1 MPLLVVVAAVIAF
14 VLIVS
19 LLLLADLAERKHV
32 RQLRLGPL
40 SQPFSALSILDAF
53 DPERFMLW
61 DTQLPLLRQLSSA
74 GPKGCSLTQLL
85 GFYLQLARRYP
96 ELYEGSSFE
105 HWLGFLAASELVRLE
120 SDRGYITV
128 EGRQFVQ
135 EVLKCRVAAEG
146 PAPASSTAADTR

>member
-40 SQPFSALSILDAF
+40 SEPFSALSIVHAF
-53 DPERFMLW
+53 DPDRFMLW
-61 DTQLPLLRQLSSA
+61 DTQLPLLEQLSAA
-74 GPKGCSLTQLL
+74 GPRGSSLSQLHS
-85 GFYLQLARRYP
+85 FYLQLARSYP
-96 ELYEGSSFE
+96 ELYEGSGFE
-105 HWLGFLAASELVRLE
+105 HWLGFLAAAELLRLE
-120 SDRGYITV
+120 TDRGYITF

-135 EVLKCRVAAEG
+135 EFLKCREAASR
-146 PAPASSTAADTR
+146 APASR

>member
-1 MPLLVVVAAVIAF
+1 VPLLVVIAAVIAF

-40 SQPFSALSILDAF
+40 SQPFSALAVVHAF

-61 DTQLPLLRQLSSA
+61 DTQLPLLEQLSSA
-74 GPKGCSLTQLL
+74 GPRGSSLVQLHS
-85 GFYLQLARRYP
+85 FYLQLARRYP

-105 HWLGFLAASELVRLE
+105 HWLGFLAVSELVRLE
-120 SDRGYITV
+120 ADRGCITA

-135 EVLKCRVAAEG
+135 EFLKCRVAAG
-146 PAPASSTAADTR
+146 GRAAASR

>member
-1 MPLLVVVAAVIAF
+1 VPLLVVVAAVIAF

-32 RQLRLGPL
+32 QQLRLGSL
-40 SQPFSALSILDAF
+40 SQPFSALSIVHAF

-61 DTQLPLLRQLSSA
+61 ETQLPLLEQLNSA
-74 GPKGCSLTQLL
+74 GSKGGSLAQFHS
-85 GFYLQLARRYP
+85 FYLQLARRYP

-105 HWLGFLAASELVRLE
+105 HWLGFLATSELVRLQT
-120 SDRGYITV
+120 DRGYITA

-135 EVLKCRVAAEG
+135 EFLKCRVAAG
-146 PAPASSTAADTR
+146 GRAPASR

>member
-1 MPLLVVVAAVIAF
+1 VPLLVVVAAVVAF

-19 LLLLADLAERKHV
+19 LLLLADVAERKHV

-40 SQPFSALSILDAF
+40 SPPFSALSIVHAF

-61 DTQLPLLRQLSSA
+61 DTQLPLLEQLRSA
-74 GPKGCSLTQLL
+74 GPKGCALAQLYC
-85 GFYLQLARRYP
+85 FYLRLSQRFP

-105 HWLGFLAASELVRLE
+105 QWLGFLVASELLRLE
-120 SDRGYITV
+120 TDRGCITA

-135 EVLKCRVAAEG
+135 EFVKCRVAAG
-146 PAPASSTAADTR
+146 RAPASR

>member
-1 MPLLVVVAAVIAF
+1 VPLLVVVATVIAF

-19 LLLLADLAERKHV
+19 LLLLADIAERKHV

-40 SQPFSALSILDAF
+40 SQPFSALSIVHAF

-61 DTQLPLLRQLSSA
+61 DTQLPLLQQLSSA
-74 GPKGCSLTQLL
+74 GPRGNSLAQLHS
-85 GFYLQLARRYP
+85 FYLQLARRYP

-105 HWLGFLAASELVRLE
+105 HWLGFLAMSELLRLE
-120 SDRGYITV
+120 TDRGYITA

-135 EVLKCRVAAEG
+135 EFVKCRVAAQG
-146 PAPASSTAADTR
+146 RAPASR

>member
-1 MPLLVVVAAVIAF
+1 VPLLVVVATVIAF

-19 LLLLADLAERKHV
+19 LLLLADIAERKHV

-40 SQPFSALSILDAF
+40 SQPFSALSIVHAF

-61 DTQLPLLRQLSSA
+61 DTQLPLLQQLSSA
-74 GPKGCSLTQLL
+74 GIRGNSLAQLHS
-85 GFYLQLARRYP
+85 FYLQLARRYP

-105 HWLGFLAASELVRLE
+105 HWLGFLAMSELVRLE
-120 SDRGYITV
+120 TDRGCITA

-135 EVLKCRVAAEG
+135 EFLKCRVAARG
-146 PAPASSTAADTR
+146 RAAASR

>member
-1 MPLLVVVAAVIAF
+1 MPLLVVVAAVVGF

-19 LLLLADLAERKHV
+19 LLLLADLAERKHM

-40 SQPFSALSILDAF
+40 SQPFSALSIVHAF
-53 DPERFMLW
+53 DPERFMIW
-61 DTQLPLLRQLSSA
+61 DIQLPLLEQLCSA
-74 GPKGCSLTQLL
+74 GARGRSLAELY

-105 HWLGFLAASELVRLE
+105 HWLGFLTAAELLRLQT
-120 SDRGYITV
+120 DRGYITA

-135 EVLKCRVAAEG
+135 EFLKCRVAAMSR
-146 PAPASSTAADTR
+146 APASR